1 MTPTTFF
8 LSTSVPGT
16 VSGTVPATL
25 SLSLGAA
32 PTFGSFIP
40 GQAGTYNASTIAKV
54 ISSAGDGALSVF
66 DPSTNAR
73 GRLVNGAFALAAP
86 LQAKAASAGGTGSGY
101 APLGDAPTN
110 VLTYTGPTSNDAVTI
125 DFQQSIGANEPLRTG
140 TYSKTLTFTLS
151 TTQP

>member
-1 MTPTTFF
+1 M
-8 LSTSVPGT
+8 
-16 VSGTVPATL
+16 
-25 SLSLGAA
+25 
-32 PTFGSFIP
+32 
-40 GQAGTYNASTIAKV
+40 

-66 DPSTNAR
+66 DPSANAR
-73 GRLVNGAFALAAP
+73 GRLVNGAFALMAP

-110 VLTYTGPTSNDAVTI
+110 AADLRRPDVNDEVTI